1 VFYKIV
7 EDYAEIIRDYS
18 VSVFRRYGNA
28 SSLVAS
34 IEFIDQSILYIKDY
48 LFLDGSRKYSF
59 HWQDHNG
66 NLISRWDNSPH
77 HDEISTFPHHRH
89 LPGKIESSQE
99 RNLGE
104 IVNVINKELRK

>member
-7 EDYAEIIRDYS
+7 EDYAEIIRDYT
-18 VSVFRRYGNA
+18 VSGYKRYGNA

-66 NLISRWDNSPH
+66 NLISRWDNSSH
-77 HDEISTFPHHRH
+77 HEEISTFPHHRH
-89 LPGKIESSQE
+89 LLGKLESSQE

-104 IVNVINKELRK
+104 IVKIIYKELRK

>member
-1 VFYKIV
+1 MFYKIV
-7 EDYAEIIRDYS
+7 EDYAEIICDYS

-59 HWQDHNG
+59 H
-66 NLISRWDNSPH
+66 
-77 HDEISTFPHHRH
+77 
-89 LPGKIESSQE
+89 
-99 RNLGE
+99 
-104 IVNVINKELRK
+104 

>member
-1 VFYKIV
+1 MFYKIV
-7 EDYAEIIRDYS
+7 EDYADIIHGYS
-18 VSVFRRYGNA
+18 VSEFKRYDNA

-59 HWQDHNG
+59 HWQAHNG

-77 HDEISTFPHHRH
+77 HKEITTFPHHCH
-89 LPGKIESSQE
+89 LPGKIENSQK
-99 RNLGE
+99 RNLE
-104 IVNVINKELRK
+104 DIVEFIAKELRK

>member
-1 VFYKIV
+1 MFYKIV

-18 VSVFRRYGNA
+18 VSKYRRYGNA
-28 SSLVAS
+28 SSLLAS

-77 HDEISTFPHHRH
+77 HEEISTFPHHRH
-89 LPGKIESSQE
+89 LPGETESSQE

-104 IVNVINKELRK
+104 VVKVIYKELRK